1 MNGVPLLLMQGEGHP
16 FRKPRFTERFGVKT
30 DERGKISDPRWVE
43 KAIFF
48 IGIAVSLLHIY
59 FNIFSL
65 IPGLWQNA
73 LHYSGFALL
82 CALSYPMFGSQKGN
96 RSNLSLTVD
105 ISIGIVAAVSATY
118 LISMEDAIYA
128 RGVHLAAPEWI
139 AGILLI
145 LTALEFTRRTTGWII
160 PILIILALTY
170 VGWWG
175 DLLNGVFKFGGLTTE
190 TILFRSIYGDDGLFG
205 NIARI
210 SSTFV
215 FMFIL
220 FGAFLLRSGAGDF
233 VIDLARA
240 VAGKTVGGPGL
251 VAVFS
256 SGLTG
261 TISGSAVANTAS
273 TGVITIPLMKK
284 AGFPAKFAA
293 GVEAA
298 ASTGGQLMPPIM
310 GAGAFVMASYT
321 QIPYTT
327 IVAVSVLPAI
337 LYFSTVAFFVRIEA
351 KRSKVEVVE
360 DERIKA
366 IDVLKQGG
374 LPFLLPITVL
384 IGLLIFGFTPT
395 YAAGISIMAVIIAS
409 WLTPNKMGISAIFDA
424 LALGA
429 KNMIMTAILLC
440 SVGLIVN
447 VIATT
452 GIGNTFSLMITNWAG
467 HNLIIAIALI
477 GLASLVLGM
486 GLPVTAAYIVLGT
499 LSAPALYN
507 LIVDNQVI
515 ELIAAGLLSEEAKAI
530 FMLALPEKAALLSQ
544 TMGIDQAAELLAAVP
559 PDLAGSLR
567 DLAISGET
575 ATLALLSSHM
585 IIFWLSQDSNV
596 TPPVC
601 LTAFTAA
608 AIAKTPPMA
617 TGLESWRIAKGIYI
631 MPLLF
636 AYTPFLGGPW
646 YDVLQIFIFAF
657 IGLYAFTGALQGYLE
672 NRLSWPLRL
681 IVLILAF
688 FLLAPSSLVI
698 HLAAALCFT
707 LLFFI
712 NIKKAA
718 KPTKKELPTASVS
731 AL

>member
-1 MNGVPLLLMQGEGHP
+1 MKTSTKEHP
-16 FRKPRFTERFGVKT
+16 AER
-30 DERGKISDPRWVE
+30 DRIE
-43 KAIFF
+43 KALFF
-48 IGIAVSLLHIY
+48 LGIAVSLLHIY
-59 FNIFSL
+59 FNIFGL
-65 IPGLWQNA
+65 LPGLWQNA
-73 LHYSGFALL
+73 LHFSGFALL
-82 CALSYPMFGSQKGN
+82 CSLSYPMFGGSAKN
-96 RSNLSLTVD
+96 RTTFVLVID
-105 ISIGIVAAVSATY
+105 ICIGAIAATSAIY

-128 RGVHLAAPEWI
+128 RGVHLSTAEWI
-139 AGILLI
+139 AGILL
-145 LTALEFTRRTTGWII
+145 LLSALEFTRRTTGWII
-160 PILIILALTY
+160 PVLIILALTY

-175 DLLNGVFKFGGLTTE
+175 GLLDGVFKFSGLSSE
-190 TILFRSIYGDDGLFG
+190 TILFRSVYGDDGIFG

-273 TGVITIPLMKK
+273 TGIITIPLMKK

-327 IVAVSVLPAI
+327 IVTVSILPAV
-337 LYFSTVAFFVRIEA
+337 LYFATVAFFVRIEA
-351 KRSKVEVVE
+351 KKSNVKVVE
-360 DERIKA
+360 NDQVKA
-366 IDVLKQGG
+366 MDVLKRGG
-374 LPFLLPITVL
+374 LPFMLPISVL
-384 IGLLIFGFTPT
+384 IGLLVIGYTPT

-409 WLTPNKMGISAIFDA
+409 WLTPNKMGVKAIMEA

-429 KNMIMTAILLC
+429 RNMVMTAILLC

-467 HNLIIAIALI
+467 NNLLIAMVLIA
-477 GLASLVLGM
+477 LASLVLGM

-507 LIVDNQVI
+507 LIIDNQ
-515 ELIAAGLLSEEAKAI
+515 LIGLISSGLLTEEAKAI
-530 FMLALPEKAALLSQ
+530 FMMVLPEKAALIGQ
-544 TMGIDQAAELLAAVP
+544 TMGMEEAAALLAAVP
-559 PDLAGSLR
+559 PDLAGTLR
-567 DLAISGET
+567 ELAVTGEA
-575 ATLALLSSHM
+575 ATLALLSAHM

-617 TGLESWRIAKGIYI
+617 TGVESWKIAKGIYI

-636 AYTPFLGGPW
+636 AYTPFLGGAW
-646 YDVLQIFIFAF
+646 LEVFQIFIFAL
-657 IGLYAFTGALQGYLE
+657 IGLYAFTGGLQGYLE
-672 NRLSWPLRL
+672 NKLNWLMRGIS
-681 IVLILAF
+681 LILAF
-688 FLLAPSSLVI
+688 FLIAPSALAV
-698 HLAAALCFT
+698 HLGAAAGFAI
-707 LLFFI
+707 LLFLNVKSGKI
-712 NIKKAA
+712 RPVA
-718 KPTKKELPTASVS
+718 TQ
-731 AL
+731 